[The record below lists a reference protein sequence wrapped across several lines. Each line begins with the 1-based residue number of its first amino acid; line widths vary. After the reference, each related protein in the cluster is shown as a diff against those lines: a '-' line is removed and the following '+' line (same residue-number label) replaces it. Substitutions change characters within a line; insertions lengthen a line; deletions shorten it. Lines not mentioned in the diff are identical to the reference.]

1 MNYIIHLNA
10 FLNMAAKEKWIGVY
24 HYALYMTLFHIW
36 NKTGFSKTFTV
47 KRNDGMKAAKISSKT
62 TYYRCLKELEAA
74 KLLKYFTGD
83 SPFTPA
89 KIEMIPLVSMQD
101 YGTVTVPQE
110 VPQNQKNGAVTVPVE
125 GPLLQTNNTNFTNC
139 ESNGPS
145 LDDVL
150 KLFIVHEY
158 ETGLG
163 IRFWYHYQ
171 ALGWKIGTTPI
182 VNWTALAHKWVLN
195 ENFPNPKN
203 PNSNDQNYD
212 ESF

>member
-10 FLNMAAKEKWIGVY
+10 FLDKASKEQWVVVY
-24 HYALYMTLFHIW
+24 HYALYMALFHIW
-36 NKTGFSKTFTV
+36 NKTGFRKTFRV
-47 KRNDGMKAAKISSKT
+47 KRNDAMKAAKIFSKT

-74 KLLKYFTGD
+74 HLLKYYAGN

-89 KIEMIPLVSMQD
+89 EIEMIPLVSTQD
-101 YGTVTVPQE
+101 YGTVTGSTE
-110 VPQNQKNGAVTVPVE
+110 VPPKEKNGKVTVPGE

-139 ESNGPS
+139 VSNGPT

-158 ETGLG
+158 DTGQGL
-163 IRFWYHYQ
+163 RFWYHYQ
-171 ALGWKIGTTPI
+171 ALGWMLGTTPI
-182 VNWTALAHKWVLN
+182 INWPALAHKWVLN
-195 ENFPNPKN
+195 A
-203 PNSNDQNYD
+203 NSPHQQTANNNDHNYD